1 MLLSRTY
8 TLLKHSRPDILRFD
22 TSVKDSNQISGNIL
36 NEFPH
41 NKYDALYDQIHEEQ
55 TNCMHPYDLVHLSKP
70 TLHQYPL
77 VSFLEQLLTN
87 H

>member
-1 MLLSRTY
+1 M
-8 TLLKHSRPDILRFD
+8 
-22 TSVKDSNQISGNIL
+22 L

-41 NKYDALYDQIHEEQ
+41 NKYEALYDQIQEK
-55 TNCMHPYDLVHLSKP
+55 TNCMDPYDLVHLSKP